1 MDKSARVDK
10 LFESYDGDHTP
21 GAAVMI
27 IKNGQPILVK
37 AYGWAR
43 LEEAVRVTPSTNF
56 RLASVTKQFT
66 AMCLMMLVERGE
78 LTYEMTLQGIFPD
91 FPDYGRAITVRHLLN
106 HTSGLIDYEDL
117 IPDSATIQVLDRDV
131 LALMKQQDSTYF
143 VPGAE
148 HRYSNT
154 GYALLAMIVEKVAQK
169 SFAQFL
175 KENIFDPLGMS
186 NSIAYEHGVTTVANR
201 AMGYRPEQGE
211 FIFKDQSVTSAVLGD
226 GGIYSSVE
234 DMYKWDQALYADKL
248 VKAQTL
254 QQALTPAILNNG
266 TVTDYGFGWRLDE
279 YRGHRRMHHTGSTIV
294 FRNVIQRYLDD
305 DFTVVILTNRAE
317 PDVAPLAEQL
327 TDLYLMD

>member
-10 LFESYDGDHTP
+10 LFESYSGERTP

-27 IKNGQPILVK
+27 IKKGQPILVK

-43 LEEAVRVTPSTNF
+43 LDEKIPVTPSTNF

-91 FPDYGRAITVRHLLN
+91 FPDYGRTITVLHLLN

-117 IPDSATIQVLDRDV
+117 IPDTATVQVLDRDV
-131 LALMKQQDSTYF
+131 LAFMKHQDSTYF
-143 VPGAE
+143 APGAE
-148 HRYSNT
+148 YRYSNT

-175 KENIFDPLGMS
+175 KENIFDPLGMA
-186 NSIAYEHGVTTVANR
+186 NSVAYEHGVAAVANR
-201 AMGYRPEQGE
+201 ALGYRAEQGE
-211 FIFKDQSVTSAVLGD
+211 FILKDQSVTSAVLGD

-234 DMYKWDQALYADKL
+234 DMYKWDQALDTDQLMKSE
-248 VKAQTL
+248 TL
-254 QQALTPAILNNG
+254 QQALAPATLNNG
-266 TVTDYGFGWRLDE
+266 TATDHGFGWRLDE
-279 YRGHRRMHHTGSTIV
+279 YRHHRRMHHTGSTSG

-317 PDVAPLAEQL
+317 PEVAPLADKL
-327 TDLYLMD
+327 TDLFLID